1 MAKTIAFE
9 LVKVGDGVAAFQ
21 GGPDE
26 AFLNPMGGPRPR
38 GWALTP
44 VDSVEHC
51 AATTLLPVGTGDTT
65 IETKVNFSHP
75 QGILGGSTR
84 SRGLYRKALAYFRPR
99 VQSSTRK
106 AACSRREPP

>member
-38 GWALTP
+38 GMGTDARGQRGALRGYD
-44 VDSVEHC
+44 V
-51 AATTLLPVGTGDTT
+51 AARRHGGHDDRNQSELLASSRDT
-65 IETKVNFSHP
+65 
-75 QGILGGSTR
+75 GGSTR

-106 AACSRREPP
+106 AACSRTEPP